1 MFAPL
6 TTPQLPSTDALT
18 QNAVEL
24 AKAVSD
30 YGVYQVI
37 FGVFMVLIFAIVLI
51 FLWQILIMTR
61 KVNSIEAKATKID
74 EYFKGTSEYTLG
86 GPAAN
91 VLVRREMAHISV
103 LIKYSIIRTR
113 LENHIDDTEEIKS
126 KVTRIV
132 ENLFTEL
139 NTFLSNYTVNGKK
152 LSSIVDPRDKQSM
165 IDLMIEQIYHPKNKF
180 HVYAMDQT
188 VDIFITG
195 IKNIYL
201 EKI

>member
-1 MFAPL
+1 MLPT
-6 TTPQLPSTDALT
+6 TTPQLPSTDSLT
-18 QNAVEL
+18 QNAVDL

-37 FGVFMVLIFAIVLI
+37 FGVFMVLIFAIVLM
-51 FLWQILIMTR
+51 FLWQLIVMSK
-61 KVNSIEAKATKID
+61 KVNTIDTNTKKIN
-74 EYFKGTSEYTLG
+74 EYFDGVNEHTLG

-91 VLVRREMAHISV
+91 VLVRREMAHISALV
-103 LIKYSIIRTR
+103 KYYIVRTR
-113 LENHIDDTEEIKS
+113 VENNIEDTEEIKV

-132 ENLFTEL
+132 ENIFTEL

-152 LSSIVDPRDKQSM
+152 LSSVVDPKDKQAM
-165 IDLMIEQIYHPKNKF
+165 IDLMIEQTYITKNKY

-188 VDIFITG
+188 VEIFITG